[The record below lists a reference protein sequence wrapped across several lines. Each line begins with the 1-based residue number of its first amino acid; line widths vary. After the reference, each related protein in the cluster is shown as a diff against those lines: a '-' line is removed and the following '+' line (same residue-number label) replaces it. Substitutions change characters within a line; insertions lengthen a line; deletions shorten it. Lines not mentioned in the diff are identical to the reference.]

1 MKIFTIEQD
10 THNIT
15 VHATA
20 GEADAVAKA
29 ERLRNQAGLG
39 KLAAGLRG
47 TSPGYDE
54 NDSPNCCNRKR

>member
-15 VHATA
+15 VHATV

-29 ERLRNQAGLG
+29 ERFRNQGGL
-39 KLAAGLRG
+39 ANWR
-47 TSPGYDE
+47 PG
-54 NDSPNCCNRKR
+54 